1 MINGFEEETSPL
13 TEEELRLVP
22 KFVNSFTSKIGEEMA
37 VSSKEIEEKFRN
49 IGIRITGPR
58 IRKIVNYIRLN
69 HLVKNLIATSKGYYV
84 EDNPEKLKRYV
95 ESLRQRA
102 AAIQAVADSYYKP

>member
-13 TEEELRLVP
+13 TEEEMKLVP
-22 KFVNSFTSKIGEEMA
+22 KFVNSFNSKIGESMA
-37 VSSKEIEEKFRN
+37 INSAEIEYKFR
-49 IGIRITGPR
+49 ILGVKITGPR

-69 HLVKNLIATSKGYYV
+69 RLVKNLIATSKGYYI
-84 EDNPEKLKRYV
+84 EDNPEKLKKYV

-102 AAIQAVADSYYKP
+102 SAIQAVADSYSKP